1 MPVRSKTRRGE
12 LGLVLTSASADNPFC
27 ATAFCS
33 SRLCRRDFAF
43 ACFALPRRY
52 RSTARPALGRDHECV
67 GDQFLG
73 RPLSFLH
80 LPDLLLARAN
90 LAFCSDWDGFWRPF
104 RLSRFG
110 SNSLGESTG
119 RTFLHSDP

>member
-33 SRLCRRDFAF
+33 PRLCRRDFAL

-67 GDQFLG
+67 GYQFL
-73 RPLSFLH
+73 RRSLSLLQ
-80 LPDLLLARAN
+80 LPDLLLAWPGFAICAGWYGRWSRARI
-90 LAFCSDWDGFWRPF
+90 AR
-104 RLSRFG
+104 
-110 SNSLGESTG
+110 
-119 RTFLHSDP
+119 